1 MVKRILNYNN
11 LEDKEILSQKSEE
24 VINIETEKELIENL
38 KDTFHSIHGDARG
51 ISAIQIGEKK
61 RVCIC
66 AWDNKEIV
74 MINPVI
80 TRARGNQEYL
90 EGCLS
95 VPGVFKKISRA
106 QKVWCTYLDEN
117 GNMQEISEG
126 GRMSDIIQHEI
137 DHMNGVCMLYEE
149 KLD

>member
-1 MVKRILNYNN
+1 MVKKILNYNN

-38 KDTFHSIHGDARG
+38 KDTFHSIYRDARG

-61 RVCIC
+61 RICIC

-74 MINPVI
+74 MINPII
-80 TRARGNQEYL
+80 TRTRGNQEYL